1 MRRVVCVW
9 FPHWRGEQPRTS
21 GDVLDPLAVVA
32 GWCGSFSPLVGLVR
46 GIPPEALL
54 LDITGLEP
62 LFGSE
67 EGLARQLLH
76 SLGRRG
82 LTTCAAI
89 ADAPAAAWALAR
101 WQMWLPPGSA
111 CCRVLSSGEAMASF
125 QAPRGSH
132 GFPATL
138 GAGEGAWRLVVAP
151 PGRAADALAPLPL
164 EALRLPSE
172 LLPTLRELGLVQVGE
187 LLALERAALGAR
199 FGQVLLARLDQALG
213 QAGEVIVPCGPPPR
227 FESRLAF
234 ETPIQQADLLR
245 MALARQ
251 LTEVVEPLAAR
262 GQGVVELECRLRGER
277 QEEHRLCVRLFR
289 PSVEVA
295 HLLELVLLQLE
306 RLSLCPLVSSEVR
319 LVCGRPLEYRQHSL
333 FDDGPRCQPN
343 LLARLL
349 ERLASRLGLQGVVQ
363 LSLVPDAQPESAWHA
378 EAAVDISPWWGQQR
392 QHKGSRPRRAKK
404 SAAFGALCSA
414 EQAVGRT
421 RTASLFLRPLRLQ
434 QPAPVQV
441 VSLVPDGPPRM
452 LRYQGR
458 EYRLART
465 WGPERIETG
474 WWREGR
480 IRRDYF
486 RVESACGRWFWI
498 FRRLEDGHWFL
509 HGTFD

>member
-1 MRRVVCVW
+1 MCVW

-21 GDVLDPLAVVA
+21 GDVPDPLAVVA

-111 CCRVLSSGEAMASF
+111 CCRVLAGG
-125 QAPRGSH
+125 QAPASS
-132 GFPATL
+132 PA
-138 GAGEGAWRLVVAP
+138 GHKMHRPSAAVAAARGAWRLVVAP
-151 PGRAADALAPLPL
+151 PGKAAEALAPLPL
-164 EALRLPSE
+164 EALRLPAE
-172 LLPTLRELGLVQVGE
+172 LLPVLRELGLVRVGQ

-199 FGQVLLARLDQALG
+199 FGQVLLARLDQALA

-277 QEEHRLCVRLFR
+277 QEEHRVCVRLFR

-306 RLSLCPLVSSEVR
+306 RLSLCPLLSSEVR

-333 FDDGPRCQPN
+333 FDDGPRCPPH

-349 ERLASRLGLQGVVQ
+349 ERLASRLGPQGVLQ

-378 EAAVDISPWWGQQR
+378 EPAVDISPWWRR
-392 QHKGSRPRRAKK
+392 QEQGNGSRPRRARK
-404 SAAFGALCSA
+404 SAASRAACGA
-414 EQAVGRT
+414 EQAGGER
-421 RTASLFLRPLRLQ
+421 RGSLFLRPLRLQ

-474 WWREGR
+474 WWRETR